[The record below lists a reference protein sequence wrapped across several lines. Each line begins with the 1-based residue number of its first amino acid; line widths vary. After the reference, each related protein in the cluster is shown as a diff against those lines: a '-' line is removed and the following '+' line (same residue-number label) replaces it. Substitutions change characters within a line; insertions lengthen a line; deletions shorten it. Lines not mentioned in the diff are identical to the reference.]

1 MAHAARR
8 EAATLPPVTLPAKLT
23 RRDVDDAFSARD
35 EKKSNADEDSGSAAG
50 AASSLSGSAY
60 FCASCDAALARH
72 ESVRSVQV
80 QRRVHCSTQI
90 KCDNATTL
98 WQQNRSHRTIYDPI
112 ATIDE
117 R

>member
-1 MAHAARR
+1 VAHAARR

-60 FCASCDAALARH
+60 FCASCDAALARN

-80 QRRVHCSTQI
+80 ALSAEAHEIRM
-90 KCDNATTL
+90 A
-98 WQQNRSHRTIYDPI
+98 
-112 ATIDE
+112 
-117 R
+117 